1 MIPLAFHCVALEI
14 DVFYLQKF
22 WGFYF
27 LVSNVYVGFHNPTH
41 LDAQIVSKIAYM
53 LPTGITT
60 PLLSRFL
67 KSKRKFLRKQMDFWE
82 NRWILKWNNLKSY
95 INHCNFRLG
104 FHFSSFVKLK
114 VSIGLLHIGSVSPL
128 VVSHMCLCE
137 LHGFLPLFKWAI
149 DPCGSWFYFVY
160 LGMIPVMG

>member
-60 PLLSRFL
+60 PPLPWFL
-67 KSKRKFLRKQMDFWE
+67 KSKCKFLRKQMGSKMKS
-82 NRWILKWNNLKSY
+82 LK
-95 INHCNFRLG
+95 IIHQ
-104 FHFSSFVKLK
+104 
-114 VSIGLLHIGSVSPL
+114 PL
-128 VVSHMCLCE
+128 
-137 LHGFLPLFKWAI
+137 
-149 DPCGSWFYFVY
+149 
-160 LGMIPVMG
+160 